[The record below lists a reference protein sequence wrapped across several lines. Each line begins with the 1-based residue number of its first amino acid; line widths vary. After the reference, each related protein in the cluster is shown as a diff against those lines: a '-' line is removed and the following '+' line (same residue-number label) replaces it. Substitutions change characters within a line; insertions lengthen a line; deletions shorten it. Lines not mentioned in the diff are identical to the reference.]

1 MIYFH
6 NLFVVLFFTMDCE
19 KWSSIGCWKN
29 NAPPNRKIDMYEQ
42 TLEIDGTD
50 KTKVIGN
57 VCYPFLM

>member
-1 MIYFH
+1 
-6 NLFVVLFFTMDCE
+6 MDCE

-29 NAPPNRKIDMYEQ
+29 NAPPNRKIDMYER